1 VPGEVQENM
10 QLKSLTGWVAA
21 CGLFLASPPV
31 FGHHSFA
38 AEFDAAKPVKVSG
51 VVANIEWLNPHIWL
65 YVDVKDEGGKVTR
78 WSFEGGPPN
87 ALYRQGWR
95 RESLKAGDTVTIDG
109 FQAKDGTHT
118 ANARAVMLPD
128 GRKVFA
134 GSAED
139 DGPKENR

>member
-1 VPGEVQENM
+1 M
-10 QLKSLTGWVAA
+10 RRKSLAGLAAA
-21 CGLFLASPPV
+21 CGLFLASLPV
-31 FGHHSFA
+31 FAHHSFA
-38 AEFDAAKPVKVSG
+38 AEFDAEKPVKVTG
-51 VVANIEWLNPHIWL
+51 VVANLEWLNPHIWL

-95 RESLKAGDTVTIDG
+95 RESLKVGDTVSVDG

-139 DGPKENR
+139 GGPKENR

>member
-1 VPGEVQENM
+1 MRP
-10 QLKSLTGWVAA
+10 KSLIGLVAA
-21 CGLFLASPPV
+21 CGLFLAAPPV
-31 FGHHSFA
+31 FAHHSFA
-38 AEFDAAKPVKVSG
+38 AEFDAEKPVKVTG
-51 VVANIEWLNPHIWL
+51 AVVNIEWLNPHIWL
-65 YVDVKDEGGKVTR
+65 YIDVKNEGGKVTR

-95 RESLKAGDTVTIDG
+95 RESLKAGDMVTVDG

-139 DGPKENR
+139 GGPKESR

>member
-1 VPGEVQENM
+1 M
-10 QLKSLTGWVAA
+10 SLKFIAGLAAA
-21 CGLFLASPPV
+21 CGLFLAAMPAWA
-31 FGHHSFA
+31 HHSFA

-51 VVANIEWLNPHIWL
+51 VVANIEWLNPHIWI
-65 YVDVKDEGGKVTR
+65 YIDVKDESGKATR

-95 RESLKAGDTVTIDG
+95 RESLKAGDTVTVDG

-118 ANARAVMLPD
+118 ANARAVVLPD

-134 GSAED
+134 GSAG
-139 DGPKENR
+139 DGAPKENP

>member
-1 VPGEVQENM
+1 MGT
-10 QLKSLTGWVAA
+10 KSLAGWAAA
-21 CGLFLASPPV
+21 CGLLLAAVPL
-31 FGHHSFA
+31 FAHHSFA
-38 AEFDAAKPVKVSG
+38 AEFDPAKPVKVSG
-51 VVANIEWLNPHIWL
+51 VVANLEWFNPHIWL

-95 RESLKAGDTVTIDG
+95 KDSLKVGDVVTVDG

-128 GRKVFA
+128 GKKVFA

>member
-1 VPGEVQENM
+1 MRLQFFA
-10 QLKSLTGWVAA
+10 GWVAA

-31 FGHHSFA
+31 FAHHSFA
-38 AEFDAAKPVKVSG
+38 AEFDAGKPVKVSG

-95 RESLKAGDTVTIDG
+95 RESLKVGDMVTVDG

-118 ANARAVMLPD
+118 ANARAVVLPD
-128 GRKVFA
+128 GKKVFS
-134 GSAED
+134 GSAG
-139 DGPKENR
+139 DGAPKDNQ

>member
-1 VPGEVQENM
+1 MKLNSFAG
-10 QLKSLTGWVAA
+10 LVAA
-21 CGLFLASPPV
+21 CGLFLASAPV
-31 FGHHSFA
+31 FAHHSFA

-95 RESLKAGDTVTIDG
+95 RDSLKVGDTVTVDG

-118 ANARAVMLPD
+118 ANARSVLLPD
-128 GRKVFA
+128 GKKVFSGAA
-134 GSAED
+134 GD
-139 DGPKENR
+139 GGPKDSQ